1 MAEFVH
7 PPTDFNAITR
17 KSLEEN
23 ERSHL
28 SPHATLS
35 GDSLGRLYPEEEHSF
50 RTAFQRDRDR
60 LIHSTAFRRLEYKT
74 QVFVNR
80 EGDYYRTRLTH
91 TLEVVQ
97 ISRSIARALA
107 LNEDLAEA
115 MALAHD
121 MGHTPFGHTVEE
133 VLDELMADENGFEH
147 NAQGLRCV
155 DLLEAPYAGFS
166 GLNLTYEVR
175 SIFTKKRPMA
185 DLRRLGYA
193 SPESEKFDGGPSKP
207 IMEAQVVDLADSV
220 AYNSHD
226 IDDGIKS
233 GLLDPE
239 SLCETDVWRRIW
251 ESSLGQDPG
260 IRRRTAIRQLINRQ
274 VTDIVEASYE
284 RMKQIDDQPGRS
296 PSTGD
301 YPALGRIERI
311 IDFRPEMR
319 KQETELK
326 RLLHKNLYRHPQVT
340 RKMDKAC
347 TMIRSLF
354 NYYLEHPEQMT
365 TSYRK
370 RAGDEPLKRVVC
382 DYIAGM
388 TDRFAEGEYVSL
400 FLPDSLRM
408 NH

>member
-1 MAEFVH
+1 MTDAE
-7 PPTDFNAITR
+7 ALS
-17 KSLEEN
+17 SLDRINRQILEAK
-23 ERSHL
+23 ERSFL
-28 SPHATLS
+28 SPLATLS

-97 ISRSIARALA
+97 IARSIARALA

-121 MGHTPFGHTVEE
+121 LGHTPFGHTVEE
-133 VLDELMADENGFEH
+133 ILDGLMEGENGFEH

-155 DLLEAPYAGFS
+155 DLLEAPYSQFP

-175 SIFTKKRPMA
+175 SIFTKKRSLA
-185 DLRRLGYA
+185 ELRRLGFA
-193 SPESEKFDGGPSKP
+193 SPASERFDSGPPKP
-207 IMEAQVVDLADSV
+207 ILEAQVVDLADSV

-233 GLLDPE
+233 GLLNPDQ
-239 SLCETDVWRRIW
+239 LCEVDLWRKIW
-251 ESSLGQDPG
+251 EPLKGEASGV
-260 IRRRTAIRQLINRQ
+260 RRRAAVRELINRQ
-274 VTDIVEASYE
+274 VTDLVAASFE
-284 RMKQIDDQPGRS
+284 RMKNFD
-296 PSTGD
+296 PSALGKTTSD
-301 YPALGRIERI
+301 EYPALGRIERL

-319 KQETELK
+319 KEETELK
-326 RLLHKNLYRHPQVT
+326 RFLHKHLYRHPKVT

-347 TMIRSLF
+347 SMIQSLF
-354 NYYLEHPEQMT
+354 TYYLKHPEQMAPKFRLRVD
-365 TSYRK
+365 S
-370 RAGDEPLKRVVC
+370 EPLKRVVC

-388 TDRFAEGEYVSL
+388 TDRFAEDEYVSL
-400 FLPDSLRM
+400 FLPDSIRM
-408 NH
+408 SH